1 MFYYSAYSTLLAAGG
16 GFRRFAADGFRGAA
30 RLLVAP
36 PDNARGS
43 RHDLSLSAADFL
55 REGFFALA
63 VFAGRFFAAG
73 AFLGPGVLAGV
84 LRLGAPVPRPPL
96 AW

>member
-1 MFYYSAYSTLLAAGG
+1 MVYYSAYSTILTVG
-16 GFRRFAADGFRGAA
+16 RFATDMFRGAA
-30 RLLVAP
+30 RLLAAP
-36 PDNARGS
+36 PDKDRGS
-43 RHDLSLSAADFL
+43 RHDLALSAADFL

-63 VFAGRFFAAG
+63 VFAGRFFALG

-84 LRLGAPVPRPPL
+84 PRFGAPVPRPPL